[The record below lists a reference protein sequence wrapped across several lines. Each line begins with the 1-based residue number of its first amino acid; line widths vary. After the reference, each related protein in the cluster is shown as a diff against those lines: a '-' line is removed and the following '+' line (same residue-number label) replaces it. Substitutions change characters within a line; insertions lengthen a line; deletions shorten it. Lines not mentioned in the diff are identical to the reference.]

1 MGSLHRAPSVT
12 AAVLA
17 ALLSGTAARV
27 AGQGLPSEP
36 LVFGGGRTVISGDV
50 AIAASCSHPAGGPG
64 CTPDTGFFNYSD
76 YEDSTLRMV
85 RLGLSTS
92 VRLTTRLTALGEVR
106 MENRHAPRPYGAYLR
121 YRPFDGVDF
130 DIQAGRIP
138 STFGAFGRHAYGTD
152 NLVIGYPLAYQYL
165 LSLRYDALPATP
177 DDLIRMRGR
186 GWLSSFPIGDAT
198 PEAGLPLSNAFRW
211 DTGIQAHGG
220 HRWFEAAASV
230 TNGSLTRPLFRD
242 DNDGK
247 QVAARVLLKPFAG
260 LAIGASASRAPY
272 VATAVA
278 RAAHA
283 ESSGFMQQ
291 VVGADA
297 EFSRAHYLFR
307 VEAVASRFDL
317 ATIQPRLRALA
328 VMVEGRYKLTP
339 RTHVAARVDH
349 LGFNTI
355 AGETRSASWE
365 APVARWEIGTGF
377 SLQRNLQLR
386 AAFQHNWRDG
396 GRVRRMTAIATQ
408 LLYWF

>member
-1 MGSLHRAPSVT
+1 MASLHRAPSVT
-12 AAVLA
+12 AAVLTV
-17 ALLSGTAARV
+17 LLFGTAAR
-27 AGQGLPSEP
+27 AAAQGLPSEP
-36 LVFGGGRTVISGDV
+36 LVFGGGRAVVSGDV
-50 AIAASCSHPAGGPG
+50 AVTASCSRPAGGPG
-64 CTPDTGFFNYSD
+64 CTSDTGFFNYSD
-76 YEDSTLRMV
+76 YDDSTLRMV

-92 VRLTTRLTALGEVR
+92 VRLTNRLTALGEVR
-106 MENRHAPRPYGAYLR
+106 MENTHAPRPYGAYLR

-130 DIQAGRIP
+130 DIQGGRIP
-138 STFGAFGRHAYGTD
+138 SAFGAFARHAYSTD
-152 NLVIGYPLAYQYL
+152 NLLIGYPLAYQYL
-165 LSLRYDALPATP
+165 LSLRYDAVPATP

-186 GWLSSFPIGDAT
+186 GWLSSFPIGDTT
-198 PEAGLPLSNAFRW
+198 PEAGQPIANAFRW

-220 HRWFEAAASV
+220 TRWFEAAGSV

-242 DNDGK
+242 DNQGK
-247 QVAARVLLKPFAG
+247 QIAGRVLLKPLPG

-272 VATAVA
+272 VTTAVA
-278 RAAHA
+278 HAAHA
-283 ESSGFMQQ
+283 EPGGFVQQ
-291 VVGADA
+291 VFGADA
-297 EFSRAHYLFR
+297 EFSRAHYLLR
-307 VEAVASRFDL
+307 IETVASTFDL
-317 ATIQPRLRALA
+317 ATIQPRLTALA

-355 AGETRSASWE
+355 AGEARRATWE